1 MIFPTKLYSK
11 DTFLRFLTGETY
23 TNIEYG
29 AECKIKPLNTK
40 IFDLK
45 LGQNYYL
52 DIVMN
57 NNFKYNK
64 IRYVGKKKRI
74 QKFFKNYLNSPD
86 KPEISIAEYHVI
98 I

>member
-1 MIFPTKLYSK
+1 
-11 DTFLRFLTGETY
+11 
-23 TNIEYG
+23 
-29 AECKIKPLNTK
+29 
-40 IFDLK
+40 
-45 LGQNYYL
+45 
-52 DIVMN
+52 MN